1 MQLLLIVMTCV
12 YIDHHAGADAV
23 QGSDADDHLE
33 NGNFL
38 NVRIAYNLLIV
49 HVHAQIRCVT
59 E

>member
-1 MQLLLIVMTCV
+1 MQYKEVMLMQYKEV
-12 YIDHHAGADAV
+12 MLMP
-23 QGSDADDHLE
+23 DHLE

-38 NVRIAYNLLIV
+38 NVGIAYNLLIV